1 MTFASPTRQPE
12 AAWRQLALTRDS
24 SRLHLPQA
32 SLDSLPR
39 TQGQLRLSPTQLRI
53 MTHFKAAHF
62 EVVTANKSSPMYDD
76 PDASNDDDPFT
87 QQKYIEAI
95 TGATFQI
102 KVTLDRAFDFAD
114 CDAVRVMVHLDGDSR
129 GCDSRVS
136 LEQIKSLG
144 SIRITYQRIYHGKI
158 QQALTGARYSTYEP
172 VSEVSEKILKGKSI
186 QCSIIPTTF
195 VESLPPQPTVQAIP
209 LRGTLQML
217 GCIPRSPSPEP
228 ILGSRNG
235 RATTAANTNVK
246 EELRT
251 LRARLAELENRA
263 STTPQPNIKPEQRRS
278 GSSVKREREDAENT
292 VERKRNRKSGPVE
305 TVDLTSD

>member
-1 MTFASPTRQPE
+1 
-12 AAWRQLALTRDS
+12 
-24 SRLHLPQA
+24 
-32 SLDSLPR
+32 
-39 TQGQLRLSPTQLRI
+39 
-53 MTHFKAAHF
+53 MTHFKAAQF

-114 CDAVRVMVHLDGDSR
+114 CDAVRVMVQLDGDSR
-129 GCDSRVS
+129 GWYLDIKPSGAFGGGQEASDSRVS

-158 QQALTGARYSTYEP
+158 QQAPTGARYSTYEP

-195 VESLPPQPTVQAIP
+195 VESLPPRPTVQAIP
-209 LRGTLQML
+209 LRGTLGRKVVVNVLYRSKGTLQML

-251 LRARLAELENRA
+251 LRPAHDDDFYPKARLAELENRA